1 MSNPHADRVRGA
13 LLQEWRVSQQLAES
27 ELAVLSNLSVAQ
39 ILQLEGGGH
48 SLFYTPAI
56 KESAARKLA
65 CLLGGD
71 PEAVV
76 HTSGDSW
83 STDGSKVIED
93 LTLLFQQRSGAAK
106 PASLLYRKSG
116 WVLGPIL
123 VLMALVLASVWLQQK
138 WHNGGS
144 QQFWRETN
152 RAFTTLAVEL
162 PTVPPAHTTP
172 RLALPAEVPAAALSL
187 ADQAGF

>member
-1 MSNPHADRVRGA
+1 MSNPQADRVRGA

-27 ELAVLSNLSVAQ
+27 ELAVRSNLSVAQ

-76 HTSGDSW
+76 QATRDSW
-83 STDGSKVIED
+83 AADGSKVIDD
-93 LTLLFQQRSGAAK
+93 LTLLFQQRSGPAK
-106 PASLLYRKSG
+106 PASVFYQKSE
-116 WVLGPIL
+116 WVVGPIL
-123 VLMALVLASVWLQQK
+123 ILMALALASVWLQQK

-152 RAFTTLAVEL
+152 RAFTNLAVEL
-162 PTVPPAHTTP
+162 PTVSPAHTKP
-172 RLALPAEVPAAALSL
+172 GLALPAEVPAAALSS